1 MEISGLSVIAQ
12 TNVKSA
18 DPQAKQQTY
27 AQPTSQP
34 QSKQRIEPPA
44 KSLNTDE
51 SVKVT
56 ITNEGKEKLNSSR
69 QNVIDGGGNA
79 AKLKDLAR
87 GDSARSEK
95 EADNKNKV
103 SNPAP
108 DNNVISTKA
117 YFSIEKNAK
126 DNKQSVVIKIVDSN
140 GNLIRQIP
148 PGDFF
153 KSASEMNIVPN
164 ELYHTLA

>member
-1 MEISGLSVIAQ
+1 MEISGLSVNAQ

-18 DPQAKQQTY
+18 DPQAKQHNY

-34 QSKQRIEPPA
+34 NQPQSNQNTNPA
-44 KSLNTDE
+44 KSLNKDD
-51 SVKVT
+51 SVT
-56 ITNEGKEKLNSSR
+56 ITNEGKDKLNSSQ
-69 QNVIDGGGNA
+69 QNAKDGKGDA
-79 AKLKDLAR
+79 AKLKNLAK
-87 GDSARSEK
+87 GDNARSEK
-95 EADNKNKV
+95 EADNKNKA

-108 DNNVISTKA
+108 NNNVINTKA
-117 YFSIEKNAK
+117 YFSIEKGGK

-148 PGDFF
+148 PEDFF
-153 KSASEMNIVPN
+153 KSASEMNIIPN